1 MEEDVKYGLFLKIK
15 SSPNITIILN
25 EIKEIIIVIMPP
37 IHVLNFF
44 FYLYKNGICSK
55 DIYWL

>member
-15 SSPNITIILN
+15 SSPNITIKLN
-25 EIKEIIIVIMPP
+25 EIKEMIIVIIPP

-44 FYLYKNGICSK
+44 FYLYKN
-55 DIYWL
+55 